1 MGAQF
6 AFSAESRENRP
17 GSCKWASDFF
27 GTGDAILNI
36 PAALKYIDTHEWV
49 QVEGNEAVIGLTDHA
64 QAALGDVVYVE
75 LPKVG
80 QEVVAKASVGV
91 VESVK
96 AASEIYSPL
105 SGTVTAINHELV
117 TDPSLINSD
126 PYGAAWLYR
135 VRFSHPTEVDLLLD
149 AEAYQAIAE

>member
-1 MGAQF
+1 MANL
-6 AFSAESRENRP
+6 AFKPKSRQTKVV
-17 GSCKWASDFF
+17 CLK
-27 GTGDAILNI
+27 TGGVILNI
-36 PAALKYIDTHEWV
+36 PATLKYIDTHEWV
-49 QVEGNEAVIGLTDHA
+49 QVDGSEAVIGLTDHA

-80 QEVVAKASVGV
+80 QDVSAKDSVGV

-105 SGTVTAINHELV
+105 SGTVVAINHELV

-135 VRFSHPTEVDLLLD
+135 IRFAHPTEVALLLD
-149 AEAYQAIAE
+149 AQAYQAILE